1 MTKLSPDMSI
11 DMSTTNKSVTNNK
24 QSLKDEV
31 LAEETKNQ
39 DTVTQLNNAHQYLR
53 HLSMSCQGSR
63 QQHSRAHSIFHV
75 FGTGE
80 EVSDFV
86 QPILNQNISY
96 DNDRPR
102 YSSTYSMQSSEAL
115 LKLSSGSFNS
125 CDLNVFRDSKTEAPQ
140 AALAM
145 SPPSLPLNQTRSN
158 SVISLSRNRNRIL
171 AMLDDV
177 KRKRRMRNR
186 SKSDIM
192 QYLDDLVPQEELL
205 NANNNNANGS
215 DPNTTNKSNV
225 RHPYWAHNRVYQF
238 LNHPSSAT
246 PLAIIYHVT
255 VFVIVL
261 CCLILTIWATVKT
274 SAGQANIIKAVYLFE
289 KVVITWFSFEFL
301 LKLWSCSCKKPY
313 RGFRGKL
320 AYILVPSRL
329 IDLLVLV
336 LTTVVLVVNPSS
348 TGHEVFVVSA
358 FRGFHRFFQ
367 VAQVLTL
374 KRSLKPWKILASVI
388 YDQREQLFIILYTE
402 FIVLCT
408 LAYLAFLVE
417 RDNNQNF
424 ESIADS
430 MWWAVSIFV
439 LFN

>member
-1 MTKLSPDMSI
+1 
-11 DMSTTNKSVTNNK
+11 
-24 QSLKDEV
+24 
-31 LAEETKNQ
+31 
-39 DTVTQLNNAHQYLR
+39 
-53 HLSMSCQGSR
+53 
-63 QQHSRAHSIFHV
+63 
-75 FGTGE
+75 
-80 EVSDFV
+80 
-86 QPILNQNISY
+86 
-96 DNDRPR
+96 
-102 YSSTYSMQSSEAL
+102 
-115 LKLSSGSFNS
+115 
-125 CDLNVFRDSKTEAPQ
+125 
-140 AALAM
+140 
-145 SPPSLPLNQTRSN
+145 
-158 SVISLSRNRNRIL
+158 
-171 AMLDDV
+171 
-177 KRKRRMRNR
+177 
-186 SKSDIM
+186 M
-192 QYLDDLVPQEELL
+192 QYLDEFVPQEELL
-205 NANNNNANGS
+205 HTTANNNNGHRPSPA
-215 DPNTTNKSNV
+215 TKKSLV
-225 RHPYWAHNRVYQF
+225 RHPYWAHSRVYQF

-246 PLAIIYHVT
+246 PLALIYHVT

-261 CCLILTIWATVKT
+261 CCLILTIWATVKVP
-274 SAGQANIIKAVYLFE
+274 ARQENIITAVYLLE
-289 KVVITWFSFEFL
+289 KVVITWFSLEFV

-320 AYILVPSRL
+320 TYILVPSRL

-336 LTTVVLVVNPSS
+336 LTTVVLFVNPSS

-430 MWWAVSIFV
+430 MWWAVSWRYASCCGF
-439 LFN
+439 LLSKFLLPCRS